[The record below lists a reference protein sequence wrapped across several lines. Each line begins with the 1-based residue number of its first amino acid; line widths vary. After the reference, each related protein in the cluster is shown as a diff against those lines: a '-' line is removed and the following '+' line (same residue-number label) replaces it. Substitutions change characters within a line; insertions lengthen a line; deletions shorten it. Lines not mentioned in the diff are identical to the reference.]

1 MKKQFLL
8 FTSLLLLS
16 LFGLAQN
23 KANLI
28 IFSEDGDGFYAYI
41 NGVRQNDKPETNVKI
56 TGLSPNVSLRVEFAD
71 KALPQ
76 LKQTMVLEG
85 GLEHSA
91 RIKRDMK
98 KQLKLRYFGQTP
110 IDGAASGG
118 VPTVAYHSVE
128 NTPSNAGTANTTNNS
143 MSVNNNAGANVGG
156 TQSTTITSTTTNINT
171 GSAAN
176 NDNVAV
182 NMNVGGVGINM
193 NVNGM
198 APNTGA
204 TMNTTTSTT
213 VSSSSSSSYNSSASD
228 NNNQNNNQTN
238 RESHH
243 LQNNNQPVKSGC
255 VVAMS
260 SASFDKMKETVDSKP
275 FSDTKM
281 STAKVATKNA
291 CLSVD
296 QVKEI
301 TKLFSMD
308 EDKLTYAKYAYDYC
322 IDKANYYQV
331 SEVFSFSGTTDEF
344 NKFLEQ

>member
-1 MKKQFLL
+1 MKKHFLL

-85 GLEHSA
+85 GLEHTA

-110 IDGAASGG
+110 IDGTSSGA

-128 NTPSNAGTANTTNNS
+128 NSSGNDANANTVNKS
-143 MSVNNNAGANVGG
+143 KSVNNSAGTNLGG

-176 NDNVAV
+176 NDNVSV
-182 NMNVGGVGINM
+182 NMNMGGVGINM
-193 NVNGM
+193 NMNGM

-213 VSSSSSSSYNSSASD
+213 VSSSSSSTYNSSVSD
-228 NNNQNNNQTN
+228 NDNQNNNQTN

-243 LQNNNQPVKSGC
+243 VQNNNQPVKVGC

-260 SASFDKMKETVDSKP
+260 SANFDKMKESINAKP

-291 CLSVD
+291 CLSVN

-322 IDKANYYQV
+322 VDKANYYQV
-331 SEVFSFSGTTDEF
+331 SEVFTFSGTTDDF